1 MFYRTNTRLYTQECK
16 VGCFSLRSKKK
27 GGLTYLSLPLME
39 KPRDFDPF
47 GQTGFAH
54 LWLQYD

>member
-1 MFYRTNTRLYTQECK
+1 MNLLDFYRQYPDESSCQEA
-16 VGCFSLRSKKK
+16 LRRFRERH
-27 GGLTYLSLPLME
+27 GLFCME